1 VLRWLE
7 PRDVDALFEIYSDVE
22 VTRFWSS
29 AAMRRKAE
37 ARRLLREIR
46 EEHRARR
53 LHEWGVALRDGD
65 RVIGTCT
72 LFNFDAENRRAEVG
86 FALAR
91 AWWGRGLMGEALTL
105 LLDFAFGMLGMRRI
119 EADVDPRN
127 RASLALLERLGFRH
141 EGVLRERWNVGGE
154 LQDTA
159 YYGLLAREY
168 RPQGR

>member
-105 LLDFAFGMLGMRRI
+105 LLDFAFDVLGMRRI